1 MAWSLHE
8 HADPDALA
16 AACAEVLAAALDDAL
31 AARGAAVLALAGG
44 RTSPPVFRRLAA
56 QPRDWTRV
64 TLLPSDER
72 WVPHAHPDCNLR
84 QMQDAFAGAAGIRWL
99 SLVPDAPAGP
109 PDAAH
114 ANAAL
119 AALPE
124 PFDATLLGM
133 GADGHFGSLFPGAPT
148 LARALTTDNP
158 DAAAPIVPDPMPA
171 AGPHPRVSLTLARM
185 LRSRRV
191 LLAITGADKRAVLER
206 AQSAPDPQR
215 WPIGA
220 LLHAPG
226 ARIDI
231 HWSP

>member
-1 MAWSLHE
+1 MAWSLTE
-8 HADPDALA
+8 HPDAEALA
-16 AACAEVLAAALDDAL
+16 VACADVLSDAIDGALST
-31 AARGAAVLALAGG
+31 RGSAVLALAGG
-44 RTSPPVFRRLAA
+44 RTSPPVLRRLAA
-56 QPRDWTRV
+56 QPRDWSRV

-72 WVPHAHPDCNLR
+72 WVARTHPDCNLR
-84 QMQDAFAGAAGIRWL
+84 QMQEAFGAASGMRWL
-99 SLVPDAPAGP
+99 SLVPEAPAGA
-109 PDAAH
+109 PDAAF

-119 AALPE
+119 AAIDG

-148 LARALTTDNP
+148 LARALAP
-158 DAAAPIVPDPMPA
+158 DAQEAAAPIVPDPMPA
-171 AGPHPRVSLTLARM
+171 AGPHPRISLTLARM

-206 AQSAPDPQR
+206 AQRTPEPLHL
-215 WPIGA
+215 PVGA

-226 ARIDI
+226 ARIEI

>member
-8 HADPDALA
+8 HGDPDALA
-16 AACAEVLAAALDDAL
+16 VAVAAELAGALDAAL

-56 QPRDWTRV
+56 QPRDWTQV
-64 TLLPSDER
+64 ILLPSDER
-72 WVPHAHPDCNLR
+72 WVPQAHADCNLR
-84 QMQDAFAGAAGIRWL
+84 QMQEAFAAATGMRWL
-99 SLVPDAPAGP
+99 PLVPEAPSGS

-119 AALPE
+119 AALPG

-148 LARALTTDNP
+148 LARALAPDNP
-158 DAAAPIVPDPMPA
+158 DAAVPIVPDPMPA
-171 AGPHPRVSLTLARM
+171 AGPHPRISLTLSRM

-206 AQSAPDPQR
+206 AQSAPDPLR